1 VTVRSPNEPTAV
13 AIVGIGCRFPGG
25 IADAEG
31 FWRVLRDGVDAITE
45 IPANRIDVDR
55 YYDARQATPGRMVS
69 RRGGFLGRI
78 EDFDAEFF
86 GISPREAERMDPQ
99 QRLLLETS
107 WEAFEDAGIDAR
119 VVDGASTGVF
129 VGQWLSDFESRL
141 FADPEVVDFY
151 AANGS
156 GRYAT
161 SGRISY
167 AFGLRGASLTV
178 DTGCSS
184 ALVAVHL
191 AVRSIRSGESRL
203 ALAGGVNVILQPH
216 ITIAYSQSRM
226 IAPDGRCKFG
236 DASGDGYV
244 RSEGAG
250 MVLLKALPQALADG
264 DRIYAVIRGSA
275 TNNDG
280 HSSGS
285 MGTPSR
291 VGQEELLRRAYAD
304 AGVEPRR
311 VGYIEAHGTG
321 TRAGDPV
328 ELGALATV
336 LREGRDREQR
346 GFIGSVKTNLGHTE
360 AAAGVAGLIKLA
372 LSLHHRQIPR
382 NLHFTEPNPAIPW
395 SELPF
400 AVATE
405 LTAWP
410 KPADDV
416 RVGGVNSFGVAGT
429 NAHVVLEEAP
439 SVTVVSGPATMPV
452 SLLVL
457 SAKTPQALRELAS
470 RYRDLLATRPNVALQ
485 DVCWNAAKR
494 RTPLEYRAA
503 FVATTRQEML
513 ESLASYATGDVA
525 APIDGVVQGASRPRM
540 AFVCPGHGAQWVGM
554 ARQLIASEPV
564 FRAALEECDAAAQR
578 YVSWSV
584 MEQIL
589 ADPGAPNFL
598 MDRLDVVQP
607 VLLSLTVAYARLL
620 AAIGITPDALVG
632 QSVGEAGAAHLAGVI
647 DLDWAM
653 RITCRRS
660 MLMQQ
665 TAGRGAM
672 ALVDLAAETVSS
684 RLREHGIADR
694 VTVGVVNSP
703 RSCVISGDPQPIRDF
718 IATLEQQSVFCRMV
732 KVDVASHSAQM
743 EPVAASLVPELAAL
757 MPTAERVPIYSTL
770 LARKATA
777 DEFAPSYWGRNIRD
791 TVRLGPAIGSMLDD
805 GITMFV
811 EIGPHP
817 VVLPSIEQ
825 TAAGFGKTATTLPVA
840 RRDETEHVSWLRA
853 AGTLWCAGFEVNWDA
868 LFHGPRQAIGL
879 PSYPWQRER
888 HWTAAAELRAGSA
901 PSRSSWRPDPAIAT
915 WFYQLHWTPADPPA
929 ARTAAAIG
937 PALIVGPPAAA
948 SALAAAFATVGTRA
962 IAASRS
968 DFAAARGEESFAA
981 VIWIAEDGDSAFD
994 AVRLVQSLL
1003 HASCE
1008 PPPRTWFVTRGAQI
1022 VGAEDRACLT
1032 QAALWGAARVI
1043 AEEHP
1048 ELWGGLIDLPAQ
1060 RPFEDEVAA
1069 VIAEVRA
1076 SSGEDQVAIRDR
1088 QRFVL
1093 RLAPLDRSTPTD
1105 EAWQW
1110 RPDGAYLLT
1119 GGLGE
1124 VGLHLAGAMAAE
1136 GARRLILAGRT
1147 GLPPREQ
1154 WSQLSDSDPRARR
1167 VAAIRELE
1175 AQGVAVHVAAVDVA
1189 DEERLTAFL
1198 AQYAAEAYPPI
1209 RGVVHAAGALDNKLV
1224 RDLDEASF
1232 EGVMRAKLHG
1242 AQLLDRLLPDLDL
1255 FVLCSSTGAFLA
1267 QPGQANYAAANAA
1280 LDAIAHNRRR
1290 RGGRALSIQWGVWQ
1304 DTGLVKD
1311 AAGQRN
1317 VAEMAR
1323 QGVRAFTPE
1332 QGRSAFAVLIRT
1344 GAASAAVLPIDWATF
1359 GQARAGRRRLYAD
1372 VLANLSTAPRTSPSQ
1387 AEMLAETDPIKR
1399 RQILES
1405 IVRDAA
1411 TQVLKV
1417 VPSRL
1422 DSRKALGDM
1431 GLNSL
1436 MAMELRNRLEASLG
1450 RSLSATLAWNYP
1462 TVDAIV
1468 QYLASDTDAKPA
1480 APSPHDELPARSN
1493 SLLEVNELSD
1503 EEAALALRS
1512 RVSAPSP

>member
-1 VTVRSPNEPTAV
+1 VTFRSPNEPTAV

-31 FWRVLRDGVDAITE
+31 FWRVLRDGVDAITD
-45 IPANRIDVDR
+45 IPPSRIDVDR
-55 YYDARQATPGRMVS
+55 YYDARPATPGRMAS
-69 RRGGFLGRI
+69 RRGGFLDRI
-78 EDFDAEFF
+78 EEFDAEFF

-99 QRLLLETS
+99 QRLLLEVA
-107 WEAFEDAGIDAR
+107 WEALEDAGEDAHALA
-119 VVDGASTGVF
+119 GSATGVF
-129 VGQWLSDFESRL
+129 VGQWMNDFESRL
-141 FADPEVVDFY
+141 FSDPESVDFF
-151 AANGS
+151 AANGG
-156 GRYAT
+156 GRYST
-161 SGRISY
+161 SGRLSY
-167 AFGLRGASLTV
+167 ALGLRGPSLTV
-178 DTGCSS
+178 DTACSS
-184 ALVAVHL
+184 SLVAIHL
-191 AVRSIRSGESRL
+191 AVRSIRSGESTR
-203 ALAGGVNVILQPH
+203 ALAGGVNVILQPQ

-226 IAPDGRCKFG
+226 MAPDGRCKFG

-250 MVLLKALPQALADG
+250 LVLLKTLSQALADG

-275 TNNDG
+275 VNNDG
-280 HSSGS
+280 NSSGS
-285 MGTPSR
+285 MSTPSR
-291 VGQEELLRRAYAD
+291 VGQEELIRRAYQD
-304 AGVEPRR
+304 AAVAPSR
-311 VGYIEAHGTG
+311 VGLIEAHGTG

-328 ELGALATV
+328 ELGALAAV
-336 LREGRDREQR
+336 LREGRAP
-346 GFIGSVKTNLGHTE
+346 GHVAYIGSVKTNLGHTE
-360 AAAGVAGLIKLA
+360 SAAGVAGLIKLA
-372 LSLHHRQIPR
+372 LSLYHRQIPR
-382 NLHFTEPNPAIPW
+382 SLHFTEPNPLIPW

-400 AVATE
+400 GIPTDLV
-405 LTAWP
+405 AWP
-410 KPADDV
+410 EPATGT
-416 RVGGVNSFGVAGT
+416 RLGGVNSFGVSGT

-439 SVTVVSGPATMPV
+439 ATASAPTTGAPAALV
-452 SLLVL
+452 VL
-457 SAKTPQALRELAS
+457 SARSQQALRALAG
-470 RYRDLLATRPNVALQ
+470 RYLDLLTTRPELSLD
-485 DVCWNAAKR
+485 DVCWSAATR
-494 RTPLEYRAA
+494 RTALSHRVAFAAATRADLE
-503 FVATTRQEML
+503 
-513 ESLASYATGDVA
+513 ESLRAYAAGEPADAVEAQTSGE
-525 APIDGVVQGASRPRM
+525 RPRL

-554 ARQLIASEPV
+554 SRDMIANEPI
-564 FRAALEECDAAAQR
+564 FRAAIEECDTAAKR

-584 MEQIL
+584 MEQIH
-589 ADPGAPNFL
+589 ADRDAPHFL
-598 MDRLDVVQP
+598 MDRVDVVQP
-607 VLLSLTVAYARLL
+607 VLLSLTIAYARLL
-620 AAIGITPDALVG
+620 AAIGVEPDAIVG
-632 QSVGEAGAAHLAGVI
+632 HSMGEASAAYLAGVI

-660 MLMQQ
+660 MFMQQ

-672 ALVDLAAETVSS
+672 ALVDLPAETVSA
-684 RLREHGIADR
+684 RLREHGVDAT

-703 RSCVISGDPQPIRDF
+703 RSCVISGDPDAIRDF
-718 IATLEQQSVFCRMV
+718 IAPLERESVFCRMV

-743 EPVAASLVPELAAL
+743 DAVVASLMPELEQLQVRPARSL
-757 MPTAERVPIYSTL
+757 IYSTL
-770 LARKATA
+770 LARTA
-777 DEFAPSYWGRNIRD
+777 EGREFDAAYWGRNIRD
-791 TVRLGPAIGSMLDD
+791 TVRLGPAVERMLAD
-805 GITMFV
+805 GYRTFV

-825 TAAGFGKTATTLPVA
+825 TAVASGTDVKTLAVA
-840 RRDETEHVSWLRA
+840 RRDQSDRMAWLRA
-853 AGTLWCAGFEVNWDA
+853 AGALWCAGYELAWPA
-868 LFHGPRQAIGL
+868 LFRTGGNAVRL

-888 HWTAAAELRAGSA
+888 HWHDLAELRAGA
-901 PSRSSWRPDPAIAT
+901 ATARTTRRLDSSIAT
-915 WFYQLHWTPADPPA
+915 SFYQMQWLPMDAPTVGA
-929 ARTAAAIG
+929 AEAIE
-937 PALIVGPPAAA
+937 PVLIVGPAADA
-948 SALAAAFATVGTRA
+948 SDMAAAFATNGVRA
-962 IAASRS
+962 VAASRV
-968 DFAAARGEESFAA
+968 DVQTALRQEPFAAI
-981 VIWIAEDGDSAFD
+981 VWIAEEGDSGYD
-994 AVRLVQSLL
+994 AVWLVQSSLNAAL
-1003 HASCE
+1003 ERPA
-1008 PPPRTWFVTRGAQI
+1008 RMWFVTRGAQI
-1022 VGAEDRACLT
+1022 VGAEDRASVT

-1093 RLAPLDRSTPTD
+1093 RLARLDRSTRTD

-1110 RPDGAYLLT
+1110 RPDCAYLLT

-1154 WSQLSDSDPRARR
+1154 WSQLSDSDPRVRR

-1304 DTGLVKD
+1304 DTGLVRD

-1332 QGRSAFAVLIRT
+1332 QGRSAFAALIRT

-1468 QYLASDTDAKPA
+1468 QYLASDTEAKPA
-1480 APSPHDELPARSN
+1480 APSPHGEPLAPSN
-1493 SLLEVNELSD
+1493 SLLELNELSD